1 MKIDKQQHG
10 TAAPMAATTAATTE
24 APTAATSTAVHTASV
39 LRVAPPI
46 GFAHVRDHCSDQRL
60 RMQEGRWRRS
70 NRPYLAT
77 CCEYI

>member
-24 APTAATSTAVHTASV
+24 APTAATSTAVLTASV

-46 GFAHVRDHCSDQRL
+46 GFAHVK
-60 RMQEGRWRRS
+60 
-70 NRPYLAT
+70 RP
-77 CCEYI
+77 